1 MLKTALMLFALG
13 GIGLYGTL
21 AKPFIPRTGTEFI
34 RKTPGISQPGKGV
47 PSHRTTGYRTHS
59 GGGPR
64 LGK

>member
-13 GIGLYGTL
+13 GIGLYCTL